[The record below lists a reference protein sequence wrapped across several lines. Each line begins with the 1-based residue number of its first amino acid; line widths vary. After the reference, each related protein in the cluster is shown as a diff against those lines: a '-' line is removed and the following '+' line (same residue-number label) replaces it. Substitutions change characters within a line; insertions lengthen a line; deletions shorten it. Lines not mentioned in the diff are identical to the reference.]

1 MLRWLEFTERRAVL
15 VVSTDGFI
23 LWSRSS
29 AAALKTGVYFR
40 TSRGPIEIPA
50 ESLAARQDLLIDA
63 RVGINHGPGVWFNE
77 PVHEMTI
84 FAEQYDFTLSLLLLQ
99 NDTSAFG
106 ENPVPDFFDQMTSR

>member
-29 AAALKTGVYFR
+29 AAALKTGAYFR
-40 TSRGPIEIPA
+40 TSRGPMEIPA
-50 ESLAARQDLLIDA
+50 ESLAARQDLL
-63 RVGINHGPGVWFNE
+63 GINHGPGVWFNK

-106 ENPVPDFFDQMTSR
+106 EDPVPNIFDRMTSR